1 MQDLLNKEPVKR
13 VSQKLKDFD
22 EKLEVIVLETSART
36 AKDAADSLNTE
47 VGSIIKS
54 LFLRTQKSF
63 LLCLVA
69 GDKRCSLNKIKKILN
84 EKDVSMG
91 SADQVKEI
99 TGFTIGGVSPVGNL
113 KPIKIFIDE
122 SLSRSQNIYGPAGH
136 PNCVFDHKPDIFIPV
151 GIPGIDYDGIMF
163 RTDNVVSVALK
174 NIRDIKLPTTE
185 NIINQLF

>member
-1 MQDLLNKEPVKR
+1 MQDLLNKEAVKR
-13 VSQKLKDFD
+13 VNQKLKEYNED
-22 EKLEVIVLETSART
+22 LEIIVLESSART
-36 AKDAADSLNTE
+36 AKDAADSLKTE

-91 SADQVKEI
+91 NADQVKEI
-99 TGFTIGGVSPVGNL
+99 TGFTIGGVSPIGHL

-122 SLSRSQNIYGPAGH
+122 SLSRFPNIFGAAGH
-136 PNCVFDHKPDIFIPV
+136 PNCVFKIDFENLQKITNGEINDI
-151 GIPGIDYDGIMF
+151 
-163 RTDNVVSVALK
+163 A
-174 NIRDIKLPTTE
+174 E
-185 NIINQLF
+185 

>member
-1 MQDLLNKEPVKR
+1 MQDLLNKESVKR
-13 VSQKLKDFD
+13 VNQKLKEYNED
-22 EKLEVIVLETSART
+22 LEIIVLESSART
-36 AKDAADSLNTE
+36 AKDAGDSLKTE

-91 SADQVKEI
+91 NADQVKEI
-99 TGFTIGGVSPVGNL
+99 TGFNIGGVSPVGHL

-122 SLSRSQNIYGPAGH
+122 SLSRFPNIFGAAGH
-136 PNCVFDHKPDIFIPV
+136 PNCVFKIDFENLQKITNGEINDI
-151 GIPGIDYDGIMF
+151 
-163 RTDNVVSVALK
+163 A
-174 NIRDIKLPTTE
+174 E
-185 NIINQLF
+185 

>member
-1 MQDLLNKEPVKR
+1 MQDLLNKEAVKR
-13 VSQKLKDFD
+13 VNQKLKEYNED
-22 EKLEVIVLETSART
+22 LEIIVLESSART
-36 AKDAADSLNTE
+36 AKDAAESLKTE

-91 SADQVKEI
+91 NADQVKEI
-99 TGFTIGGVSPVGNL
+99 TGFTIGGVSPVGHL

-122 SLSRSQNIYGPAGH
+122 SLSRFPNIFGAAGH
-136 PNCVFDHKPDIFIPV
+136 PNCVFKIDFENLQKITNGEINDI
-151 GIPGIDYDGIMF
+151 
-163 RTDNVVSVALK
+163 A
-174 NIRDIKLPTTE
+174 E
-185 NIINQLF
+185 